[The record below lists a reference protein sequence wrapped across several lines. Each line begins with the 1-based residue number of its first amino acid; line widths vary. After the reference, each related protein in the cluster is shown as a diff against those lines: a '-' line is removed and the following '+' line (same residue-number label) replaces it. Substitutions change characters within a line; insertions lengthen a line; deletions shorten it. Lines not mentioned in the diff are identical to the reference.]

1 MVSEEL
7 SNEMHQRLIAERERL
22 QDEIAGLTGGAVSGA
37 VFAEDETDSVD
48 QHQADDASELFER
61 EKNMT
66 VLRTLE
72 INVQQIDDALTK
84 FDAGTYGV
92 CERCGKPIPEKR
104 LRALP
109 EATHC
114 IECQTILER
123 QSQAASRL

>member
-1 MVSEEL
+1 MLTDVQRD
-7 SNEMHQRLIAERERL
+7 EMHRRLFAERERL
-22 QDEIAGLTGGAVSGA
+22 KNEISGMMSGINSES
-37 VFAEDETDSVD
+37 FEENETDAVD

-66 VLRTLE
+66 VMRTLE
-72 INVQQIDDALTK
+72 INLHQIDDALAK

-92 CERCGKPIPEKR
+92 CERCGKPIGDKR
-104 LRALP
+104 LEALP

-123 QSQAASRL
+123 RGQAASRL